1 MLARRPRDR
10 AFAPRD
16 ERTRMQPTSRQAS
29 RHMATSSTTG
39 NLSSTIQQ
47 AIATAKDN
55 PQLKQMI
62 EEQIDARK
70 LVMGAAKTGSKAY
83 VRHRK
88 NRKAQLSASAPATGD
103 NAGSD
108 QAEEPSAAP
117 RKKHRAAKG
126 GLVLLA
132 VAGVIAAVLSNQT
145 TRDKLLDA
153 LFGAEE
159 EFEYT
164 STTTTASVNGAG

>member
-1 MLARRPRDR
+1 
-10 AFAPRD
+10 
-16 ERTRMQPTSRQAS
+16 
-29 RHMATSSTTG
+29 MATSSTTG

-47 AIATAKDN
+47 AIASAKDN

-62 EEQIDARK
+62 EEQLDARK

-88 NRKAQLSASAPATGD
+88 NKRAQPGTAVAA
-103 NAGSD
+103 AGAD
-108 QAEEPSAAP
+108 QTEEPPTAE

-132 VAGVIAAVLSNQT
+132 IAGVIAAVLSNPT